1 MSQEFSEALNDC
13 LDRLVQGEDVHQC
26 LRRYPQQASEL
37 EPLLHVALATIRASE
52 EVKPDPDAK
61 ARNFMRFSE
70 AVQSNGQGSALR
82 PERGPSWLSFRW
94 LPLAKPIAVGLAS
107 ILVFVLG
114 AGVATAASSDAV
126 PGEPLYW
133 VKTTKESVEGRLPR
147 SDDGRANYEA
157 ALAQVRG
164 KELSKLVERRQ
175 FTRADAAM
183 QRMNDHLVRSARYAG
198 VTVSVNPVE
207 MPFKPPAL
215 IGHTKAER
223 LVQRL
228 EQDREVFRAKVRHIL
243 PTLDPQD
250 RRRAE
255 QVFRRT
261 ELGYWLLIHAMKT
274 GSPSSRP
281 YLVFQV
287 HHSGPAR

>member
-13 LDRLVQGEDVHQC
+13 LDRLVQGDDVREC

-52 EVKPDPDAK
+52 EVRPNPDAK

-70 AVQSNGQGSALR
+70 AVQARSER
-82 PERGPSWLSFRW
+82 PAPKPSWLSFRW
-94 LPLAKPIAVGLAS
+94 IPLARPAAVGLAF
-107 ILVFVLG
+107 IFVFVLS
-114 AGVATAASSDAV
+114 AGVATAASSDSV

-133 VKTTKESVEGRLPR
+133 VKATKENVEGRLPR
-147 SDDGRANYEA
+147 SDDSRANYEA
-157 ALAQVRG
+157 GLAQARG
-164 KELSKLVERRQ
+164 KELGKLIERGQ
-175 FTRADAAM
+175 FTRADVTM
-183 QRMNDHLVRSARYAG
+183 RRMNDHLVRFTRYAG

-207 MPFKPPAL
+207 MPSNPPVL
-215 IGHTKAER
+215 IGQIKAEQ

-228 EQDREVFRAKVRHIL
+228 EQDREVFRAKLRHIL
-243 PTLDPQD
+243 PRLNPQD

-261 ELGYWLLIHAMKT
+261 ELGYWLLIHAMNT
-274 GSPSSRP
+274 NSRP
-281 YLVFQV
+281 YLGYQV
-287 HHSGPAR
+287 HHTGLAR